1 MIHFPN
7 SKIQINSLVTH
18 NYLLVTTYITRNKMK
33 TLKKILIRL
42 FYIAI
47 FFLSI
52 SIRAEKKDTSK
63 TDNQLKNSS
72 ITTQSGIS
80 NSIPNDFTGMTSSAK
95 KLISKIAL
103 GWNLGNTLEVPGNET
118 GWGNALTKQ
127 TLIDSVKAAGF
138 NAVRLPCAWNSHLS
152 DTAHYV
158 INPTWLARIK
168 QVIDY
173 CYKNDMYVVLNIH
186 WDGGW
191 LENNCTKAKQE
202 VNNRKQRI
210 LWNQIAV
217 YFRNY
222 DEHLLF
228 AGSNEPNVDNETEMS
243 VLLSYEQTFIDA
255 VRATGGRNYYRTLI
269 VQGPSTDIDK
279 TAKYMTNMP
288 VDVTIN
294 RLALEVH
301 YYSPFQFCLLDKDAN
316 WGKMAYFWGAKY
328 HQPVVNGVDRNST
341 FGEEAYVNE
350 RFAKIKTLFVDK
362 GYPVIMGEFGV
373 TRRLSLTGSDLVN
386 HLASRAYY
394 LQYVVQQ
401 AKNYGLAPFYWDAG
415 HTGDNGTGLFNRNT
429 GAIEDKQAINAL
441 VDGAKKGVYPY

>member
-1 MIHFPN
+1 
-7 SKIQINSLVTH
+7 
-18 NYLLVTTYITRNKMK
+18 MK

-47 FFLSI
+47 FFLYI

-63 TDNQLKNSS
+63 IDNQLKNSS
-72 ITTQSGIS
+72 VTTQSGIS
-80 NSIPNDFTGMTSSAK
+80 NSIPNDFRGMTSSAK
-95 KLISKIAL
+95 TLISKIAL

-118 GWGNALTKQ
+118 NWGNALTTQ

-152 DTAHYV
+152 DTANYV
-158 INPTWLARIK
+158 IDPIWLARIK
-168 QVIDY
+168 QVVDY
-173 CYKNDMYVVLNIH
+173 CYKNDIYVVLNIH

-279 TAKYMTNMP
+279 TTKYMTTMP

-341 FGEEAYVNE
+341 FGEETFVNE

>member
-1 MIHFPN
+1 M
-7 SKIQINSLVTH
+7 QVNSLVTR
-18 NYLLVTTYITRNKMK
+18 NYLLVTTYMMINQMK

-42 FYIAI
+42 FYIVI

-63 TDNQLKNSS
+63 IDNQLKNSS

-95 KLISKIAL
+95 TLISKITL

-118 GWGNALTKQ
+118 NWGNALTTQ

-152 DTAHYV
+152 DTANYV
-158 INPTWLARIK
+158 INPIWLARIK

-173 CYKNDMYVVLNIH
+173 CYENDMYVVLNIH

-228 AGSNEPNVDNETEMS
+228 AGCNEPNVDNETEMS

-279 TAKYMTNMP
+279 TTKYMTIMP
-288 VDVTIN
+288 VDFSIN

-316 WGKMAYFWGAKY
+316 WGKMAYFWGANH
-328 HQPVVNGVDRNST
+328 HQPAVNGVDRNST
-341 FGEEAYVNE
+341 FGEEAFVNE

-394 LQYVVQQ
+394 LQYVVRQ

-441 VDGAKKGVYPY
+441 VAGAKKGVYP

>member
-1 MIHFPN
+1 
-7 SKIQINSLVTH
+7 
-18 NYLLVTTYITRNKMK
+18 MK

-47 FFLSI
+47 FFLYI

-63 TDNQLKNSS
+63 IDNQLKNSS
-72 ITTQSGIS
+72 VTTQSGIS
-80 NSIPNDFTGMTSSAK
+80 NSIPNDFRGMTSSAK
-95 KLISKIAL
+95 TLISKIAL

-118 GWGNALTKQ
+118 NWGNALTTQ

-152 DTAHYV
+152 DTANYV
-158 INPTWLARIK
+158 ISPTWLARIK
-168 QVIDY
+168 QIIDY

-228 AGSNEPNVDNETEMS
+228 AGCNEPNVDNETEMS

-279 TAKYMTNMP
+279 TVKYMTTIP
-288 VDVTIN
+288 VDVSIN

-316 WGKMAYFWGAKY
+316 WGKMAYFWGANH
-328 HQPVVNGVDRNST
+328 HQPAVNGVDRNST
-341 FGEEAYVNE
+341 FGEEAFVNE

-386 HLASRAYY
+386 HLASRTYY

-429 GAIEDKQAINAL
+429 GSIEDKQAINAL
-441 VDGAKKGVYPY
+441 VAGAKKGVYPY

>member
-1 MIHFPN
+1 
-7 SKIQINSLVTH
+7 
-18 NYLLVTTYITRNKMK
+18 MK

-63 TDNQLKNSS
+63 IDNQLKNSS

-118 GWGNALTKQ
+118 NWGNALTTQ

-152 DTAHYV
+152 DTTHYV

>member
-1 MIHFPN
+1 MILFPN
-7 SKIQINSLVTH
+7 SKIQINSLLTR
-18 NYLLVTTYITRNKMK
+18 NYLLVTTYMIINQMK
-33 TLKKILIRL
+33 TLTKILIRVL
-42 FYIAI
+42 YIAI

-63 TDNQLKNSS
+63 IDNQLKNSS
-72 ITTQSGIS
+72 TTTQSGIS

-95 KLISKIAL
+95 MLISKITL

-118 GWGNALTKQ
+118 NWGNALTTQ

-152 DTAHYV
+152 DTANYV
-158 INPTWLARIK
+158 INPIWLARIK

-173 CYKNDMYVVLNIH
+173 CYENDMYVVLNIH

-228 AGSNEPNVDNETEMS
+228 AGCNEPNVDNETEMS

-279 TAKYMTNMP
+279 TTKYMTIMP
-288 VDVTIN
+288 VDFSIN

-316 WGKMAYFWGAKY
+316 WGKMAYFWGANH
-328 HQPVVNGVDRNST
+328 HQPAVNGVDRNST
-341 FGEEAYVNE
+341 FGEEAFVNE

-394 LQYVVQQ
+394 LQYVVRQ

-441 VDGAKKGVYPY
+441 VAGAKKGVYP